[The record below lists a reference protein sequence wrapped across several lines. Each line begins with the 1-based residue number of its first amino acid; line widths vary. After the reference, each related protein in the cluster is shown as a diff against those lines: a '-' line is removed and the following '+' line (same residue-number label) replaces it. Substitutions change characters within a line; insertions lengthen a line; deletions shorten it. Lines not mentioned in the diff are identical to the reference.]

1 MKLVWKKLPWKKNGS
16 CREILLQRII
26 DNTAATYANVK
37 VMVGGDLEDIP
48 EMELESHQEALA
60 LKEG

>member
-1 MKLVWKKLPWKKNGS
+1 MEKKWKR
-16 CREILLQRII
+16 REILLQRII

-48 EMELESHQEALA
+48 EMELESHQETLA

>member
-1 MKLVWKKLPWKKNGS
+1 MEKKCKR
-16 CREILLQRII
+16 REILLQRII

-48 EMELESHQEALA
+48 EMELESHQETLA